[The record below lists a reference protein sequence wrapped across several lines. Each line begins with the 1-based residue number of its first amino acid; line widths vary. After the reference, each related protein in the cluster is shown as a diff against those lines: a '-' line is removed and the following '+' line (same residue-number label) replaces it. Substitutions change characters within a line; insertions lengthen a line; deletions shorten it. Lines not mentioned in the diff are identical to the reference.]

1 MLERL
6 RRAQEVL
13 LEAERA
19 AVNFSQ
25 DRYVQANL
33 LSLRTNVADLVLQW
47 EAEARVAQR
56 DVVRYRLIPSQ
67 ASEYAIRSVA
77 TSLLDFQELFST
89 VFDALKNGA
98 KRRAHLAADVLLE
111 TSFNFAFSYP
121 GSLGIA
127 MSIDA
132 SSPGLFEG
140 KFDAAVEAFMQV
152 VEVQDEDELRGL
164 AERLGRAVVRKTFDW
179 SKANLAAGYSVDLIW
194 TSSTGQR
201 HGGMID
207 VARFRRL
214 VQVIERTS
222 DTETHP
228 LTTGGVLTGF
238 DGQVRRFRFVGD
250 DNQVYAGTLSER
262 FPAGAVWR
270 VNAPYQADIERDEA
284 LNFATQETQITYRL
298 KHLEPVTMELPLS
311 V

>member
-13 LEAERA
+13 SEAERA
-19 AVNFSQ
+19 AADFPR

-33 LSLRTNVADLVLQW
+33 LSLRTDVADLMEQW

-56 DVVRYRLIPSQ
+56 DIVRYRLIPSR
-67 ASEYAIRSVA
+67 ATEYPIRSVT
-77 TSLLDFQELFST
+77 TSLLDFQELFSQ

-98 KRRAHLAADVLLE
+98 KLRARLAAEVLQN

-121 GSLGIA
+121 GSLGVA

-132 SSPGLFEG
+132 SNPGLFEG
-140 KFDAAVEAFMQV
+140 KFDAAVDAFMQI
-152 VEVQDEDELRGL
+152 VEVQDEDELRDL
-164 AERLGRAVVRKTFDW
+164 AKKLGVAVVKKTFDW
-179 SKANLAAGYSVDLIW
+179 SKTNLAAEYSVDLNW
-194 TSSTGQR
+194 TYSTGQQ

-214 VQVIERTS
+214 VEVIERTS
-222 DTETHP
+222 ETETRP
-228 LTTGGVLTGF
+228 LTMAGVLTGF
-238 DGQVRRFRFVGD
+238 DGQVRKFRFVGED
-250 DNQVYAGTLSER
+250 DQVYIGTLSEN

-270 VNAPYQADIERDEA
+270 VNAFYQADIEMDET
-284 LNFATQETQITYRL
+284 LSYATQETRTAYRL
-298 KHLEPVTMELPLS
+298 KHLEPGTTELPLS
-311 V
+311 S